1 MTEAANDT
9 FYIGFALSGAI
20 SAGAYTAGVL
30 DFFFQALNE
39 WEKARGVPSTP
50 GHRVDVQVVTGA
62 SAGAITG
69 ALGVVALA
77 RGMRP
82 QKLSAIEKQN
92 THPIESETAQDLRC
106 VLPSLY
112 ETWVTRPRLVDPS
125 GGIDFLSADDL
136 EGGKDAAVVSVLNA
150 ELLDRIKEKA
160 LLASAS
166 GQAPEA
172 QPPYAYIAENLHIY
186 MTVSNL
192 RGIPFTVSFGNSTY
206 GMQTHGDRVHYTI
219 SGLGNG
225 VSTKNEWVCADT
237 SEPLAVSTLPPLGE
251 KQLPDTW
258 DRYGTCALASSA
270 FPIGLAPRQ
279 IAAPIS
285 GYEKRSYPIA
295 LGEAAFEPDFPK
307 PWLAAL
313 GPKGFVF
320 LNVD

>member
-106 VLPSLY
+106 VPPSLY

-125 GGIDFLSADDL
+125 GGIDFLSAEDL

-150 ELLDRIKEKA
+150 ELLDRIKEEA
-160 LLASAS
+160 LLASAL

-206 GMQTHGDRVHYTI
+206 GMQTHGDRVHYVI
-219 SGLGNG
+219 GGLGQG
-225 VSTKNEWVCADT
+225 ASADNDWLT
-237 SEPLAVSTLPPLGE
+237 HDSGEQLPIGTLPQVGQPLPPE
-251 KQLPDTW
+251 W

-270 FPIGLAPRQ
+270 
-279 IAAPIS
+279 
-285 GYEKRSYPIA
+285 
-295 LGEAAFEPDFPK
+295 
-307 PWLAAL
+307 
-313 GPKGFVF
+313 
-320 LNVD
+320 

>member
-1 MTEAANDT
+1 MTAAAKDT

-39 WEKARGVPSTP
+39 WEKARGVPGTP
-50 GHRVDVQVVTGA
+50 AHRVDVQVITGA

-77 RGMRP
+77 RGIRP
-82 QKLSAIEKQN
+82 QKLSAAEKQN
-92 THPIESETAQDLRC
+92 THPIESEAAPDLRC

-112 ETWVTRPRLVDPS
+112 ETWVTRPRTVDPS
-125 GGIDFLSADDL
+125 GGIDFLSAEDL

-160 LLASAS
+160 LLAPAP
-166 GQAPEA
+166 GPAPEA
-172 QPPYAYIAENLHIY
+172 RPPYAYIAENLHVY

-219 SGLGNG
+219 GGLG
-225 VSTKNEWVCADT
+225 T
-237 SEPLAVSTLPPLGE
+237 AVSI
-251 KQLPDTW
+251 K
-258 DRYGTCALASSA
+258 
-270 FPIGLAPRQ
+270 
-279 IAAPIS
+279 
-285 GYEKRSYPIA
+285 
-295 LGEAAFEPDFPK
+295 
-307 PWLAAL
+307 
-313 GPKGFVF
+313 
-320 LNVD
+320 N